1 MHLTYLHPKLYKN
14 NSSVS
19 VNFLPG
25 HVNRHSKQ
33 LIYENN
39 IFNSFKKLLTIFNSY
54 VDYSFIFNHSFDFN
68 ATYDEHLEIPQ
79 FLLALYS
86 ELIIVLTKLTNVVFD
101 SFDYQKLW
109 KTVALMV
116 YFNSFNSS

>member
-39 IFNSFKKLLTIFNSY
+39 IFNSFKKLLTIFN
-54 VDYSFIFNHSFDFN
+54 HSFDFN

-79 FLLALYS
+79 FLLTLYS